1 MRRVAGRAIMGVV
14 RDNPLRRA
22 KKGYREGGRK
32 MPVYV
37 TLLNWTDQ
45 GIRNVREAV
54 QRVDSGVQVAE
65 QKYGVRLRE
74 IYWTVGPYDY
84 VGLWEAP
91 DEQSMSA
98 FMLELG
104 SLGNVRS
111 TTLRAYDHDE
121 MGGILERLG

>member
-1 MRRVAGRAIMGVV
+1 
-14 RDNPLRRA
+14 
-22 KKGYREGGRK
+22 

-45 GIRNVREAV
+45 GIRNVRDAV

-65 QKYGVRLRE
+65 QKYGVTLRE

-104 SLGNVRS
+104 SIGNVRS

>member
-1 MRRVAGRAIMGVV
+1 MSLQ
-14 RDNPLRRA
+14 DNPPRRA
-22 KKGYREGGRK
+22 KKRYRGGGRK

-74 IYWTVGPYDY
+74 VYWTVGPYDY

-104 SLGNVRS
+104 SLGNIRS
-111 TTLRAYDHDE
+111 TTLRAYDREE
-121 MGGILERLG
+121 MSGILERIGPQPVT

>member
-1 MRRVAGRAIMGVV
+1 
-14 RDNPLRRA
+14 
-22 KKGYREGGRK
+22 

-54 QRVDSGVQVAE
+54 QRVDSGAQVAE

-74 IYWTVGPYDY
+74 VYWTVGPYDY
-84 VGLWEAP
+84 ALLWEAP
-91 DEQSMSA
+91 DEQSMTA

-121 MGGILERLG
+121 MGGLLERLG

>member
-1 MRRVAGRAIMGVV
+1 MGVV
-14 RDNPLRRA
+14 RDNLPRRA
-22 KKGYREGGRK
+22 KEHYREGGRK

-91 DEQSMSA
+91 DEQSMTA

-121 MGGILERLG
+121 MGGLLERLG